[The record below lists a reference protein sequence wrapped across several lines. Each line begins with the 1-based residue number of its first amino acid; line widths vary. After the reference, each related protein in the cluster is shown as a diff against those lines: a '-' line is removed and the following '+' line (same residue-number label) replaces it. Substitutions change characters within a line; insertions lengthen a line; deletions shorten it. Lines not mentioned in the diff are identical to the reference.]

1 MLRRFSAGW
10 PRNCHRGSERKHLS
24 RRHVR
29 LRNAQCRLCRRKVG
43 VVLQRSFDECFERL
57 RTEHAPPVARQ
68 IPADGKSLSGAGGI
82 LGGDGLR
89 WQRLRR
95 VAADVRRWRSF
106 EVRAYG
112 ATRDKRYRD
121 NGTATAQQVSPKP
134 KPPDRPPRPLNHTP
148 NPGPWLC
155 SRRLRRAEGRPRPPL
170 NKIVSRTLF
179 ARRPVRHEP
188 EPRRPDVAIL
198 QRLLFCFCN
207 ACLPALYFLTSD
219 AVLPPGVPPTAS
231 APPSDGQAPDT
242 RAARL
247 PRGPRTHLNRGRPKQ
262 PHRARYR

>member
-1 MLRRFSAGW
+1 MLGKKAPCPAATFACATRNAACAAERSGLFFSA
-10 PRNCHRGSERKHLS
+10 LS
-24 RRHVR
+24 TSALSGCDPNMRH
-29 LRNAQCRLCRRKVG
+29 QSPG
-43 VVLQRSFDECFERL
+43 G
-57 RTEHAPPVARQ
+57 
-68 IPADGKSLSGAGGI
+68 IPANGKSLSSAGGG
-82 LGGDGLR
+82 LGGDSLR
-89 WQRLRR
+89 WQRLCC
-95 VAADVRRWRSF
+95 VAADLGRWRSN

-198 QRLLFCFCN
+198 QHLLFCFCN